1 MRNGSPLKVM
11 QSERKPLEK
20 SGKVHGFGKVR
31 KLWYTAVSW
40 KSVIFLGNHADLI
53 PGGNMKSLRF
63 NRMSKI
69 MGIMFVCAAL
79 VSAFVSC
86 KNPVN
91 GVSESSLNG
100 TWADSSGG
108 EFIIDMQA
116 KTLVNKYMY
125 NGVENMSYAG
135 NELSVVFTS
144 DNAGYI
150 YIKYTR
156 AANPDWTYSES
167 APDVGKYYALA
178 FNNLTG
184 SSIKISGAWKE
195 GGQTSCTTLDAA
207 KQEFTVANGYFGTY
221 TVHTKTN

>member
-1 MRNGSPLKVM
+1 
-11 QSERKPLEK
+11 
-20 SGKVHGFGKVR
+20 
-31 KLWYTAVSW
+31 
-40 KSVIFLGNHADLI
+40 
-53 PGGNMKSLRF
+53 MKSLRF
-63 NRMSKI
+63 IRMSKI

-91 GVSESSLNG
+91 GVSESTLNG
-100 TWADSSGG
+100 TWVDNTGAK
-108 EFIIDMQA
+108 FIIDMQA
-116 KTLVNKYMY
+116 KTLDNR
-125 NGVENMSYAG
+125 GDGWLSYAG

-178 FNNLTG
+178 FNNLTD
-184 SSIKISGAWKE
+184 SSIKISGAYKD
-195 GGQTSCTTLDAA
+195 GGQTACATLDEA

-221 TVHTKTN
+221 TEHTKTN

>member
-1 MRNGSPLKVM
+1 
-11 QSERKPLEK
+11 
-20 SGKVHGFGKVR
+20 
-31 KLWYTAVSW
+31 
-40 KSVIFLGNHADLI
+40 
-53 PGGNMKSLRF
+53 
-63 NRMSKI
+63 MSKI
-69 MGIMFVCAAL
+69 MGILFVCAAL

-100 TWADSSGG
+100 TWVDSSGG
-108 EFIIDMQA
+108 KFIIDMQA
-116 KTLVNKYMY
+116 KTLVNKYIDY
-125 NGVENMSYAG
+125 NDGVEKMGYAG

-144 DNAGYI
+144 ERVGYI

-156 AANPDWTYSES
+156 SMNPDWSYSES

-178 FNNLTG
+178 FAFNNLTD
-184 SSIKISGAWKE
+184 SSIQISGAWKE

-221 TVHTKTN
+221 TEHTKTN

>member
-1 MRNGSPLKVM
+1 MRNGSPLNVT

-20 SGKVHGFGKVR
+20 SGKVRDFGKVR

-63 NRMSKI
+63 IRMSKI
-69 MGIMFVCAAL
+69 MGMMFVCAAL

-91 GVSESSLNG
+91 GVSESTLNG
-100 TWADSSGG
+100 TWVASSSGWV
-108 EFIIDMQA
+108 ENFIINTTA
-116 KTLVNKYMY
+116 KTLENKG
-125 NGVENMSYAG
+125 NGNPCYAG

-156 AANPDWTYSES
+156 SMNPDYSYSET
-167 APDVGKYYALA
+167 APDVGKYYAIAFKDLTNTSVSLA
-178 FNNLTG
+178 
-184 SSIKISGAWKE
+184 GAYKA

-207 KQEFTVANGYFGTY
+207 KQEFTVANGYFGLY
-221 TVHTKTN
+221 SDCTK